1 MRLDARAF
9 GLAAGCTAALLFVIC
24 ALGVA
29 IAPAATTAFAG
40 MLIHADLT
48 GIIRTLTF
56 ATFVGGLICW
66 TVGTALAF
74 WFVGVI
80 YNRLV
85 GVKVGSGATVGQA
98 TAQRA

>member
-48 GIIRTLTF
+48 GITRTLTF
-56 ATFVGGLICW
+56 TTLVGGLICW
-66 TVGTALAF
+66 TIGTTLVF
-74 WFVGVI
+74 WTMGVV
-80 YNRLV
+80 YNRLA
-85 GVKVGSGATVGQA
+85 GVKVGSGARVGQA